1 MSLSFQHVP
10 YRMNR
15 KADVLA
21 KEIGELCSYFLST
34 VRIYQF
40 GANYEN
46 VWVFKRYDFRIINE
60 TVSYQKED
68 AIRGK
73 PKYYTKVL
81 AQILS

>member
-46 VWVFKRYDFRIINE
+46 VWVFKRYDF
-60 TVSYQKED
+60 
-68 AIRGK
+68 
-73 PKYYTKVL
+73 
-81 AQILS
+81 